1 MLKRLIALIGAL
13 VLVFT
18 LTIPCFADVTYD
30 YEDELNV
37 HDVDESFDGPVLF
50 LQGDIDIEVRNSSGA
65 AVGYPYSELY
75 IYCYGGQL
83 CAFSPKSMDDIF
95 FCDGSK
101 LYLYD
106 NAGGYIGT

>member
-50 LQGDIDIEVRNSSGA
+50 LHRPLWREPGYAGA
-65 AVGYPYSELY
+65 WRGIVL
-75 IYCYGGQL
+75 
-83 CAFSPKSMDDIF
+83 
-95 FCDGSK
+95 
-101 LYLYD
+101 
-106 NAGGYIGT
+106 